1 MNTTGWSNEV
11 LTTVNIINMNMLLLD
26 VNMLLSVIII
36 IIIYI
41 NQTLSDLHTRLFR
54 TSSEIN
60 SNTLN
65 SLDWSVMESLC
76 SLSLNF
82 YTSVNMKHCVVINV
96 SLQFHLLFLTWS
108 LTDKNQH
115 IRAKKLETH
124 RTTEPQVSTQNHNK
138 YKGGGSPWW
147 RVLSSLFL

>member
-36 IIIYI
+36 IIYI

-60 SNTLN
+60 SNTMN
-65 SLDWSVMESLC
+65 SLD
-76 SLSLNF
+76 
-82 YTSVNMKHCVVINV
+82 
-96 SLQFHLLFLTWS
+96 
-108 LTDKNQH
+108 
-115 IRAKKLETH
+115 
-124 RTTEPQVSTQNHNK
+124 
-138 YKGGGSPWW
+138 
-147 RVLSSLFL
+147 

>member
-65 SLDWSVMESLC
+65 SLD
-76 SLSLNF
+76 
-82 YTSVNMKHCVVINV
+82 
-96 SLQFHLLFLTWS
+96 
-108 LTDKNQH
+108 
-115 IRAKKLETH
+115 
-124 RTTEPQVSTQNHNK
+124 
-138 YKGGGSPWW
+138 
-147 RVLSSLFL
+147 

>member
-36 IIIYI
+36 IIYI

-65 SLDWSVMESLC
+65 SLD
-76 SLSLNF
+76 
-82 YTSVNMKHCVVINV
+82 
-96 SLQFHLLFLTWS
+96 
-108 LTDKNQH
+108 
-115 IRAKKLETH
+115 
-124 RTTEPQVSTQNHNK
+124 
-138 YKGGGSPWW
+138 
-147 RVLSSLFL
+147 